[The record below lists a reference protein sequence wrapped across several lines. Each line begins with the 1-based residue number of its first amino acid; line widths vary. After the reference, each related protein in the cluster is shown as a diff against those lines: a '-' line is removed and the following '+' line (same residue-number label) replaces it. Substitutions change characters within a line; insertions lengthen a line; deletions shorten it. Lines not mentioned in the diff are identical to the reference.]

1 MIVAEK
7 GGQWLLSCYAPFK
20 EKSAFPGFEDHSF
33 EEIRLGYYEAVKNG
47 TVEQYVRLYKFF
59 KTISEGRLFSET
71 TGANDA
77 SAGRNENKIIAVA
90 ITRYH

>member
-47 TVEQYVRLYKFF
+47 TVEQYVRLYINFL
-59 KTISEGRLFSET
+59 R
-71 TGANDA
+71 
-77 SAGRNENKIIAVA
+77 R
-90 ITRYH
+90 